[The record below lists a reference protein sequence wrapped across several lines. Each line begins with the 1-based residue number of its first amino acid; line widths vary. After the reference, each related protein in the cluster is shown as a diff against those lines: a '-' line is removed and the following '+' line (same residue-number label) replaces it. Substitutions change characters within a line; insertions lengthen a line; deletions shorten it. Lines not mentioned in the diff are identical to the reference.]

1 MKASGGNDG
10 RPRQMSAD
18 LQKIRPAA
26 NGWETQERPPAIAVA
41 IPCFNEAVTIAKV
54 VDDFRRALP
63 GAAIHVFDNNSSDGS
78 GEIAAQAGAVVH
90 FVPGPGKGEVVR
102 AIFRDIGA
110 DVLVMVDGDDT
121 YAAGEVHQLIA
132 PVMSGKA
139 EMVVGTRLGEAGPA
153 SFRPM
158 HVFGNRLVLRCINTL
173 FGTRLSDVLSG
184 YRAFSRRFAKTMPV
198 LSRGFEIET
207 EITLHALEH
216 RQHIV
221 EVPLPYQA
229 RPSGSASKLST
240 LHDGQR
246 VLTTLFRLYKDYRP
260 LMFFGLPG
268 VALLAAGILAGS
280 LVIGEFVDTGRV
292 AGIARAVFAV
302 SCVLVGMVALATGLI
317 LDTVNRRARELY
329 VMLADH
335 VVDRRRSPRGG

>member
-1 MKASGGNDG
+1 
-10 RPRQMSAD
+10 MSAD
-18 LQKIRPAA
+18 LEQIRAAA
-26 NGWETQERPPAIAVA
+26 NGLDKQGRPLAIAVA
-41 IPCFNEAVTIAKV
+41 IPCFNEAITVSKV
-54 VDDFRRALP
+54 IEDFRRTLP
-63 GAAIHVFDNNSSDGS
+63 EATIHVFDNNSSDGT
-78 GEIAAQAGAVVH
+78 GDIAARAGAVVH

-102 AIFRDIGA
+102 AIFRDIEAG
-110 DVLVMVDGDDT
+110 VVIMVDGDDT
-121 YAAGEVHQLIA
+121 YPASAVHQLIA
-132 PVMSGKA
+132 PVASGKA
-139 EMVVGTRLGEAGPA
+139 EMAVGTRLAERAPA
-153 SFRPM
+153 SFRPL

-221 EVPLPYQA
+221 EVPLPYRA
-229 RPSGSASKLST
+229 RPEGSSSKLST

-260 LMFFGLPG
+260 MMFFGLPG
-268 VALLAAGILAGS
+268 AALLAAGILAGS

-292 AGIARAVFAV
+292 AGIARSVFAV
-302 SCVLVGMVALATGLI
+302 SCVLVGMVSVATGFI

-329 VMLADH
+329 VLLADH
-335 VVDRRRSPRGG
+335 VVDPRRGQERG